1 MAGHSK
7 WANIKYRK
15 EKQDQKRGQIF
26 SKLAKEITLA
36 ARAGADPEKNA
47 ALANALARAK
57 AFNLP
62 KENIERAIKRATGE
76 LPGARYE
83 EIIYEGYGPGGVAL
97 LLRVVTDNRNRAA
110 AEIRRIFED
119 FDGSLGESGS
129 VSWLFSR
136 KGLVV
141 INKEAASGS
150 GQSLEDLLIEIIDL
164 GAEDIQEKDGEIE
177 VYCRPEALS
186 AIREGIE
193 RLGLPVAR
201 AEVSMVPQ
209 STVHLEGKEAERLL
223 RFLERLDEQEDVQEV
238 YANFDIPDEILEKVA

>member
-15 EKQDQKRGQIF
+15 ERQDQKRGQIF

-36 ARAGADPEKNA
+36 ARAGADPEKNT
-47 ALANALARAK
+47 ALANALARAR

-83 EIIYEGYGPGGVAL
+83 EILYEGYGPGGVAL
-97 LLRVVTDNRNRAA
+97 LLRIVTDNRKRAA
-110 AEIRRIFED
+110 AEIRHIFEE

-129 VSWLFSR
+129 VAWLFSR

-141 INKEAASGS
+141 INKGDVAGRE
-150 GQSLEDLLIEIIDL
+150 LEELLIEIIDL
-164 GAEDIQEKDGEIE
+164 GAEDIQEKEGEIE
-177 VYCRPEALS
+177 VYCQPEALS
-186 AIREGIE
+186 SLREGLE
-193 RLGLPVAR
+193 RLGVPIAR
-201 AEVSMVPQ
+201 AEITMVPQ

-238 YANFDIPDEILEKVA
+238 YANFDIPDKILEKVT